1 MFRPRTTARV
11 IGVRVLAQ
19 TLISAMPALAS
30 NSRQQSTRWTRAAM
44 NPAVLN
50 AEYAVRGTV
59 VALAKS
65 LDDRIAA
72 GEDLGFS
79 RTVQCNIGN
88 PQALEQQPISFLR
101 SVMACVLSPEVAKAC
116 EGVLPQDV
124 LDRAAK
130 IRDSFPSAGAYTG
143 SQGLKIVRDEVAA
156 FINERDGTDSARAED
171 VFLTNGASEGVRVCM
186 TAALCPGDAVLVPVP
201 QYPLY
206 SALCTLLGVEFA
218 GYELGEADGFAV
230 TPASLEKAYEAS
242 AAKGAPPRG
251 LVIINP
257 GNPTGATMSKQAVA
271 DVIEW
276 CVSRGVVLFAD
287 EVYQENV
294 KYSDDAEPFT
304 SFRAVATEKGFKAE
318 DGDSPLQMVSFHST
332 SKGFVGECGLRGGYF
347 ELFGL
352 EAGVR
357 AELYKLMSIS
367 LCSNVPGQLA
377 VGLMV
382 NPPRPTDPSGAQYIA
397 ERDGILSSLKRRAI
411 TVSEGLNALEGV
423 SCLPPDGALYAFPQ
437 ITLSP
442 KACKAAADAGM
453 APDVYYCLQL
463 VETTGI
469 VVVPGSGFGQ
479 AEGTH
484 HFRTTILPP
493 EDKMADVMR
502 RLGSFHANFMA
513 EHA

>member
-1 MFRPRTTARV
+1 M
-11 IGVRVLAQ
+11 
-19 TLISAMPALAS
+19 
-30 NSRQQSTRWTRAAM
+30 
-44 NPAVLN
+44 
-50 AEYAVRGTV
+50 RGTV

-230 TPASLEKAYEAS
+230 TPASLEKVRRPRS
-242 AAKGAPPRG
+242 RAARCWRRRRPRRPLLLTPTPPLPRRTRPRPPRARPPAG
-251 LVIINP
+251 WLSLTP
-257 GNPTGATMSKQAVA
+257 AT
-271 DVIEW
+271 
-276 CVSRGVVLFAD
+276 
-287 EVYQENV
+287 
-294 KYSDDAEPFT
+294 
-304 SFRAVATEKGFKAE
+304 
-318 DGDSPLQMVSFHST
+318 
-332 SKGFVGECGLRGGYF
+332 
-347 ELFGL
+347 
-352 EAGVR
+352 
-357 AELYKLMSIS
+357 
-367 LCSNVPGQLA
+367 
-377 VGLMV
+377 
-382 NPPRPTDPSGAQYIA
+382 
-397 ERDGILSSLKRRAI
+397 RRAR
-411 TVSEGLNALEGV
+411 
-423 SCLPPDGALYAFPQ
+423 P
-437 ITLSP
+437 
-442 KACKAAADAGM
+442 
-453 APDVYYCLQL
+453 
-463 VETTGI
+463 
-469 VVVPGSGFGQ
+469 
-479 AEGTH
+479 
-484 HFRTTILPP
+484 
-493 EDKMADVMR
+493 
-502 RLGSFHANFMA
+502 
-513 EHA
+513 